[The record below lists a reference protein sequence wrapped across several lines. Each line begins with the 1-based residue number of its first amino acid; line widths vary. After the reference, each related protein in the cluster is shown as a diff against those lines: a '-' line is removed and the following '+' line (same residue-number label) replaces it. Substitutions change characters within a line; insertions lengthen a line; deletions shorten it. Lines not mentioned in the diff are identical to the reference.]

1 MSLSARRLAGTIVTA
16 RFDWQGRSD
25 AGGPLLPPA
34 RLSGATGSVLLAPV
48 MRDLPSPS
56 AERQEAAEREGFAK
70 GFREGERAGELS
82 AKNRMD
88 PVFERMAST
97 IDEIAGLRSGLMRR
111 AERELV
117 RLALAM
123 AERVL
128 RREIDVDRELLAVMA
143 RVAID
148 RLGENA
154 VATIH
159 LNPADYDA
167 ATAGREPEPGKAVE
181 TVADSN
187 VPRGGCIVRSSFGT
201 IDAGIDSQI
210 RELSRALL
218 GEDAEEEEGVCGSGA
233 ST

>member
-1 MSLSARRLAGTIVTA
+1 MTGAVTTN
-16 RFDWQGRSD
+16 RFDWQ
-25 AGGPLLPPA
+25 AGVDRLPPPTPLF
-34 RLSGATGSVLLAPV
+34 RYSAPPSSAPASA

-56 AERQEAAEREGFAK
+56 AERLEALERDAYAKGYEAGEREGKAAAAA
-70 GFREGERAGELS
+70 RVDAMLRQM
-82 AKNRMD
+82 N
-88 PVFERMAST
+88 ST
-97 IDEIAGLRSGLMRR
+97 INEIGALRGGLMRR

-123 AERVL
+123 AERVV

-159 LNPADYDA
+159 LNPVDHLVI
-167 ATAGREPEPGKAVE
+167 TGGREPDPGHAVE
-181 TVADSN
+181 LVSDPAI
-187 VPRGGCIVRSSFGT
+187 VRGGCMVKSSFGT
-201 IDAGIDSQI
+201 IDAGIESQI

-218 GEDAEEEEGVCGSGA
+218 GEDSEEEEAARGVASGV
-233 ST
+233 